1 MIILQA
7 QRQMSKKNLQDVHDT
22 LYQQMKVGMV
32 LIPNDLKVLYISDE
46 EAERAM
52 QPGGIKVIA
61 QKEPAGFKVE
71 EGTDE

>member
-7 QRQMSKKNLQDVHDT
+7 QRQMSKKSLYDIHDT
-22 LYQQMKVGMV
+22 LYQQTKTSIV

-52 QPGGIKVIA
+52 QPDGIKVIA
-61 QKEPAGFKVE
+61 QKEPVGFKIE
-71 EGTDE
+71 EGDDD

>member
-7 QRQMSKKNLQDVHDT
+7 QRQLSKKNLYDIHDT
-22 LYQQMKVGMV
+22 LYQQMKSGVV

-52 QPGGIKVIA
+52 QPDGVKVIA
-61 QKEPAGFKVE
+61 QKEPAGFKIE
-71 EGTDE
+71 EGANE